1 MASFDLTY
9 RYAQPSLRPR
19 SGWEQ
24 LLASMGIDE
33 KDCTLN
39 LIRRTQKGR
48 MIRSWTLA
56 HYSTSYVP
64 EWILQILG
72 LHHRL
77 DRTWQELD

>member
-1 MASFDLTY
+1 MANFDLPRKLGEY
-9 RYAQPSLRPR
+9 SLRPQ

-24 LLASMGIDE
+24 LLARMEIDE
-33 KDCTLN
+33 KDCTAN
-39 LIRRTQKGR
+39 LVRRTRKGQA
-48 MIRSWTLA
+48 IRSWTLA

-77 DRTWQELD
+77 NRTWQDLD

>member
-1 MASFDLTY
+1 METFDLPY
-9 RYAQPSLRPR
+9 KYAQPSPRPR

-24 LLASMGIDE
+24 LLASIGIDE
-33 KDCTLN
+33 KDCTTN
-39 LIRRTQKGR
+39 LIRRTRKGQ

-64 EWILQILG
+64 EWVLQMMG

-77 DRTWQELD
+77 TRTWQELD